1 MMIWQIFIL
10 IIFSFVLIKSAELV
24 ITALRRIAKKS
35 KVGVFA
41 ISAIILAVG
50 TSLPELFVGITS
62 AIEKSPNI
70 SLGVVL
76 GSNIANTALIT
87 GVVALIVGKI
97 NVHGDYLKRDVFI
110 ALVAGLLPL
119 ALMADG
125 ILGRVD
131 GLVLLFVYASYT
143 ASFFKEKFSEITNE
157 HDQESFFYKFLR
169 EINNIDFDITKEYGK
184 LFISLALMLFS
195 SQMIIGASEKLA
207 ILIKIPVFIVGLI
220 ILAIGTSLPELIFSL
235 KSVKDGEPKM
245 FFGNL
250 LGSTIANS
258 TLIVGLTS
266 VISPIKIT
274 SFGDYRNAIIAFIVI
289 FISFWLFIRSKHR
302 LDRLEGLILILMYIV
317 FMMFEFIF

>member
-1 MMIWQIFIL
+1 MLIWQVLIL
-10 IIFSFVLIKSAELV
+10 IFYSFILIKSAEWIIV
-24 ITALRRIAKKS
+24 SLRRIAKRS

-62 AIEKSPNI
+62 AIEGVPNI

-87 GVVALIVGKI
+87 GLVALILGKI
-97 NVHGDYLKRDVFI
+97 NVHGEYLKRDVFM

-143 ASFFKEKFSEITNE
+143 ASFFKDKFVEITNE
-157 HDQESFFYKFLR
+157 HGQESFFYRFLR
-169 EINNIDFDITKEYGK
+169 EMNHIDFDITKEYGK
-184 LFISLALMLFS
+184 LFINIALMLFS
-195 SQMIIGASEKLA
+195 SQQIIGASEKLA
-207 ILIKIPVFIVGLI
+207 VSIGIPIFIVGLI
-220 ILAIGTSLPELIFSL
+220 ILAIGTSLPELVFSL
-235 KSVKDGEPKM
+235 RSIKGGEPKM

-266 VISPIKIT
+266 VISPITIT
-274 SFGDYRNAIIAFIVI
+274 SFSDYRNAIIAFVII
-289 FISFWLFIRSKHR
+289 FITFWFFIRSKHR
-302 LDRLEGLILILMYIV
+302 LDRAEGLILILMYLLFV
-317 FMMFEFIF
+317 TLEFLV

>member
-1 MMIWQIFIL
+1 
-10 IIFSFVLIKSAELV
+10 VLIKSAEWIIV
-24 ITALRRIAKKS
+24 ALRRIAKRS

-62 AIEKSPNI
+62 AIEGVPNI

-87 GVVALIVGKI
+87 GLVVLIFGKI
-97 NVHGDYLKRDVFI
+97 NVHGEYLKRDVFM

-143 ASFFKEKFSEITNE
+143 ASFFKDKFREITNE
-157 HDQESFFYKFLR
+157 HSKESFFYRFLR
-169 EINNIDFDITKEYGK
+169 EINHVDFNITKEYGK
-184 LFISLALMLFS
+184 LFLSLALMLFS
-195 SQMIIGASEKLA
+195 SQQIIGASEKLA
-207 ILIKIPVFIVGLI
+207 IAIGIPVFVVALI
-220 ILAIGTSLPELIFSL
+220 ILAIGTSLPELVFSL
-235 KSVKDGEPKM
+235 RSIKDGEPKM

-258 TLIVGLTS
+258 TLIVGLTA
-266 VISPIKIT
+266 VISPIIIT
-274 SFGDYRNAIIAFIVI
+274 SFADYRNAIIAFVII

-302 LDRLEGLILILMYIV
+302 IDRLEGLALVLMYFIFV
-317 FMMFEFIF
+317 AFEFLT

>member
-1 MMIWQIFIL
+1 MAIIEILIL
-10 IIFSFVLIKSAELV
+10 IIFASVLIKSAEWV
-24 ITALRRIAKKS
+24 VVALRRIAKRS

-62 AIEKSPNI
+62 AIEGVPNI

-87 GVVALIVGKI
+87 GLVALILGKV
-97 NVHGDYLKRDVFI
+97 NVHGEYLKRDVFM

-131 GLVLLFVYASYT
+131 GLILLFVYAAYT
-143 ASFFKEKFSEITNE
+143 AGFFKDKFAEITNE
-157 HDQESFFYKFLR
+157 HSQESFFYRFLR
-169 EINNIDFDITKEYGK
+169 EINHIDFDITKEYGK
-184 LFISLALMLFS
+184 LFLGLALMLFS
-195 SQMIIGASEKLA
+195 SQQIIGASEKLA
-207 ILIKIPVFIVGLI
+207 VAIGIPVFVVGLI
-220 ILAIGTSLPELIFSL
+220 ILAIGTSLPELIFSI
-235 KSVKDGEPKM
+235 KSIKEGEPKM

-258 TLIVGLTS
+258 TLIVGLTA
-266 VISPIKIT
+266 VISPINIV
-274 SFGDYRNAIIAFIVI
+274 SFGDYRNAIIAFVII
-289 FISFWLFIRSKHR
+289 FITFWIFIRSKHR
-302 LDRLEGLILILMYIV
+302 LDRMEGLILVLMYLVFIV
-317 FMMFEFIF
+317 LELYK

>member
-1 MMIWQIFIL
+1 MLIWQILIL
-10 IIFSFVLIKSAELV
+10 IFFSFVLIKSAEWIIV
-24 ITALRRIAKKS
+24 SLRRIAKRS

-41 ISAIILAVG
+41 ISAIILAVC

-62 AIEKSPNI
+62 AIEGVPNI

-76 GSNIANTALIT
+76 GSNIDNTALIT
-87 GVVALIVGKI
+87 GLVALILGKI
-97 NVHGDYLKRDVFI
+97 NVHGEYLKRDVFM

-143 ASFFKEKFSEITNE
+143 ASFFKDKFVEITNE
-157 HDQESFFYKFLR
+157 HSQESFFYKFLR
-169 EINNIDFDITKEYGK
+169 QMNHIDFDITKEYGK

-195 SQMIIGASEKLA
+195 SKQIIGASEKLA
-207 ILIKIPVFIVGLI
+207 VSIGIPIFVVGLI
-220 ILAIGTSLPELIFSL
+220 ILAIGTSLPELVFSL
-235 KSVKDGEPKM
+235 RSVKGGEPKM

-258 TLIVGLTS
+258 TLIVGLTA
-266 VISPIKIT
+266 VISPITIT
-274 SFGDYRNAIIAFIVI
+274 SFGDYRNAVIAFVI
-289 FISFWLFIRSKHR
+289 IFLSFWFFIRSKHR
-302 LDRLEGLILILMYIV
+302 LDRLEGLILVVMYLIFVTIEFV
-317 FMMFEFIF
+317 F

>member
-1 MMIWQIFIL
+1 MLIWQILIL
-10 IIFSFVLIKSAELV
+10 IFFSFVLIKSAELIIV
-24 ITALRRIAKKS
+24 ALRRIAKKS

-62 AIEKSPNI
+62 AIEGAPNI

-87 GVVALIVGKI
+87 GFVALVIGKI
-97 NVHGDYLKRDVFI
+97 NVHGDYLKRDVFM

-131 GLVLLFVYASYT
+131 GLILLSVYASYT
-143 ASFFKEKFSEITNE
+143 AGFFKDKFAEITDE
-157 HDQESFFYKFLR
+157 HSKESFFYKFLR
-169 EINNIDFDITKEYGK
+169 EMNHIDFDITKEYGK
-184 LFISLALMLFS
+184 LFISLALILFS
-195 SQMIIGASEKLA
+195 SQQIIAASEKLA
-207 ILIKIPVFIVGLI
+207 ISIGIPVFVVGLI
-220 ILAIGTSLPELIFSL
+220 VLAIGTSLPELVFSL
-235 KSVKDGEPKM
+235 RSVREGEPKI

-258 TLIVGLTS
+258 TLIVGLTA
-266 VISPIKIT
+266 VISPITIS
-274 SFGDYRNAIIAFIVI
+274 SFGDYRNAIIAFVIV
-289 FISFWLFIRSKHR
+289 FLSFWFFIRSKHR
-302 LDRLEGLILILMYIV
+302 LDRMEGLVLVLMYL
-317 FMMFEFIF
+317 MFVIIEFIF

>member
-1 MMIWQIFIL
+1 MLIWQILIL
-10 IIFSFVLIKSAELV
+10 IFFSFVLIKSAEWIIV
-24 ITALRRIAKKS
+24 SLRRIAKRS

-62 AIEKSPNI
+62 AIEGVPNI

-87 GVVALIVGKI
+87 GLVALILGKI
-97 NVHGDYLKRDVFI
+97 NVHGEYLKRDVFM

-143 ASFFKEKFSEITNE
+143 ASFFKDKFVEITNE
-157 HDQESFFYKFLR
+157 HSQESFFYKFLR
-169 EINNIDFDITKEYGK
+169 QMNHIDFDITKEYGK

-195 SQMIIGASEKLA
+195 SQQIIGASEKLA
-207 ILIKIPVFIVGLI
+207 VSIGIPIFVVGLI
-220 ILAIGTSLPELIFSL
+220 ILAIGTSLPELVFSL
-235 KSVKDGEPKM
+235 RSVKGGEPKM

-258 TLIVGLTS
+258 TLIVGLTA
-266 VISPIKIT
+266 VISPITIT
-274 SFGDYRNAIIAFIVI
+274 SFGDYRNAVIAFVI
-289 FISFWLFIRSKHR
+289 IFLSFWFFIRSKHR
-302 LDRLEGLILILMYIV
+302 LDRLEGLILVVMYLIFVTIEFV
-317 FMMFEFIF
+317 F

>member
-1 MMIWQIFIL
+1 MITVQILSL
-10 IIFSFVLIKSAELV
+10 IFFSFVLIKSAEWV
-24 ITALRRIAKKS
+24 IVALRRIAKKS

-62 AIEKSPNI
+62 SLEGLPNI

-76 GSNIANTALIT
+76 GSNIANTALVT
-87 GVVALIVGKI
+87 GMVALILGKI
-97 NVHGDYLKRDVFI
+97 NVHGEYLKRDVFM

-143 ASFFKEKFSEITNE
+143 ASFFKDKFAEITNE
-157 HDQESFFYKFLR
+157 HSKESFFYRFLR
-169 EINNIDFDITKEYGK
+169 EMNHIDFDVSKEYGK
-184 LFISLALMLFS
+184 LFIGLALMLFS
-195 SQMIIGASEKLA
+195 SQMIISGAQKIA
-207 ILIKIPVFIVGLI
+207 VVIGIPVFVVGLV
-220 ILAIGTSLPELIFSL
+220 ILAIGTSLPEFVFSL
-235 KSVKDGEPKM
+235 KSIRGGEPKM

-258 TLIVGLTS
+258 TLIVGLTA
-266 VISPIKIT
+266 VIHPINIT
-274 SFGDYRNAIIAFIVI
+274 SFSDYRNAIIAFMVI
-289 FISFWLFIRSKHR
+289 FVTFWLFIRTKHR
-302 LDRLEGLILILMYIV
+302 LDRFEALILVLMYLIFIV
-317 FMMFEFIF
+317 FEFIY